1 MESHIV
7 KYLQM
12 LFSGLFLRE
21 IDFQISQKECLNCG
35 AQCHSKYC
43 PECGQEMSEN
53 RLDVQTL
60 GKHIRETIFP
70 IDSKFFRSL
79 CLLVFCPYKIIIDY
93 INGARKKITHPFVI
107 FVTLH
112 ALLFLIVPL
121 AVHTIIFPNLI
132 LRYIIEAVLFPIWI
146 VLGQDSDIYQY
157 ILRNG
162 YLLFLLTIPYTSWAL
177 YKSIKIIVVRINYVE
192 TLYAFTYMI
201 CAILTIYVLCE
212 AISKLWVLPD
222 EFILFAQLFPLMII
236 EIYIFGKLKVDFAK
250 MMLLLIKV
258 SLKFYSYLLLPILIA
273 IFILVL
279 LIVFKGNP
287 S

>member
-1 MESHIV
+1 
-7 KYLQM
+7 
-12 LFSGLFLRE
+12 
-21 IDFQISQKECLNCG
+21 
-35 AQCHSKYC
+35 
-43 PECGQEMSEN
+43 
-53 RLDVQTL
+53 
-60 GKHIRETIFP
+60 
-70 IDSKFFRSL
+70 
-79 CLLVFCPYKIIIDY
+79 
-93 INGARKKITHPFVI
+93 
-107 FVTLH
+107 
-112 ALLFLIVPL
+112 
-121 AVHTIIFPNLI
+121 
-132 LRYIIEAVLFPIWI
+132 
-146 VLGQDSDIYQY
+146 
-157 ILRNG
+157 
-162 YLLFLLTIPYTSWAL
+162 
-177 YKSIKIIVVRINYVE
+177 
-192 TLYAFTYMI
+192 MI